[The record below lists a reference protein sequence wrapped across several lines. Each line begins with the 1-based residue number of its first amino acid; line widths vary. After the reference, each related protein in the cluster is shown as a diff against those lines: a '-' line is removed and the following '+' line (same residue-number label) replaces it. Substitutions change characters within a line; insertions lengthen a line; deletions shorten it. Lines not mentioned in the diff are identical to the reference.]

1 MIYNNVD
8 KHINFLI
15 DKYNLYKYYNKFIFI
30 SIITS
35 LFREMF
41 YWLIII
47 FSNYIEQYPDLIY
60 IFGYILLFIIF
71 INIPLDRYF
80 HYTKT
85 ILIEKIKIA
94 NNTFFYNR
102 IIKIKK
108 TKILNFDLVEFNNT
122 IDYFNDNIEQYIY
135 NIKVQYEIP
144 LRIIS
149 LLVIAFNKEI
159 KLLITLFIIYAIL
172 IIILNE
178 LKFINEKEK
187 VKKLFKYD
195 SIIRNYI
202 INSKTFLVNNE
213 ININYLINN
222 VNNLQNINTS
232 ILELTNIL
240 DMKMNTI
247 IVIYI
252 LILLVYN
259 IKNFSPKTFYYYFI
273 IVYDIEFIGDKIIEY
288 YRNKSIITK
297 MNTRLEYLYS
307 FEIQDKI
314 INSLYI
320 NKIIIK
326 RIINKEPYINIKNII
341 IEKNDH
347 ILIDGISG
355 SGKSSLLYVL
365 KGLIEPIKI
374 DIQPNIEYINN
385 ESYLTLAN
393 HKSLFNG
400 NLYDII
406 TNYDNNPNI
415 NLINKCLDLS
425 KFINTKENNYINIEK
440 ISSGERIRLLV
451 ARIIY
456 NVLKYNYNILLFDE
470 IDENLNDSL
479 AIEICTNIKKIF
491 SNKIILY
498 ITHNER
504 VKQLFNKKILIYK
517 GINK

>member
-1 MIYNNVD
+1 
-8 KHINFLI
+8 
-15 DKYNLYKYYNKFIFI
+15 
-30 SIITS
+30 
-35 LFREMF
+35 
-41 YWLIII
+41 
-47 FSNYIEQYPDLIY
+47 
-60 IFGYILLFIIF
+60 
-71 INIPLDRYF
+71 
-80 HYTKT
+80 
-85 ILIEKIKIA
+85 
-94 NNTFFYNR
+94 
-102 IIKIKK
+102 
-108 TKILNFDLVEFNNT
+108 
-122 IDYFNDNIEQYIY
+122 
-135 NIKVQYEIP
+135 
-144 LRIIS
+144 
-149 LLVIAFNKEI
+149 
-159 KLLITLFIIYAIL
+159 
-172 IIILNE
+172 
-178 LKFINEKEK
+178 
-187 VKKLFKYD
+187 
-195 SIIRNYI
+195 
-202 INSKTFLVNNE
+202 
-213 ININYLINN
+213 
-222 VNNLQNINTS
+222 
-232 ILELTNIL
+232 
-240 DMKMNTI
+240 
-247 IVIYI
+247 
-252 LILLVYN
+252 
-259 IKNFSPKTFYYYFI
+259 
-273 IVYDIEFIGDKIIEY
+273 
-288 YRNKSIITK
+288 